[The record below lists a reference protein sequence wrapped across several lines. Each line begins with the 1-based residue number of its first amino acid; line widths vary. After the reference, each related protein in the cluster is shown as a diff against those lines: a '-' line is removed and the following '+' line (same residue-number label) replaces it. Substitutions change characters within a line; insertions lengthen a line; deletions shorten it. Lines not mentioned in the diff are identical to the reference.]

1 MLMQCP
7 KSCGLC
13 AAVAAPRFRERR
25 ACAGLARGGSCG
37 DEKHKAFMF
46 HDCPISCQV
55 VDEPCPK
62 EAASRGRKW
71 DGRPLAR
78 PPRGG
83 HDET

>member
-13 AAVAAPRFRERR
+13 AAVASPRFRERS
-25 ACAGLARGGSCG
+25 ACTGLARGGSCG
-37 DEKHKAFMF
+37 DEKHKSFMF

-55 VDEPCPK
+55 VDEPCREEGKGP
-62 EAASRGRKW
+62 KW
-71 DGRPLAR
+71 DGRPIVPQAQR
-78 PPRGG
+78 G